1 MPRFDRCGVASVP
14 EPPGIRGVGAGMLG
28 ISAIV
33 VYEPP
38 WRLGND
44 WFGEGLPRKFAQHTG
59 IQSRW
64 GEMGSSLDF

>member
-1 MPRFDRCGVASVP
+1 
-14 EPPGIRGVGAGMLG
+14 MLG